1 MGSLL
6 DALGAVVIG
15 GLFLV
20 AMFNALSN
28 VQAVGYNTNIQ
39 TTLNEISER
48 VISGTIDDDTGEII
62 PGISNGYLSKV
73 GAGIDSL
80 AVLLATDSTF
90 QFRIKD
96 SVSAS
101 IDEILIYKEND
112 SLKLMRNGSMEFG
125 PFELSQNFNSLK
137 FTYYD
142 EENDSISFPI
152 ATQSSRD
159 DIRSVRI
166 DIEFFANTYRGDI
179 DKRSINNKIVLWQYF
194 KNLYL

>member
-15 GLFLV
+15 GLFLI

-28 VQAVGYNTNIQ
+28 VQAVGYNTNMQ

-48 VISGTIDDDTGEII
+48 VISGTIDDDTGETI

-101 IDEILIYKEND
+101 IDIILIYKEND
-112 SLKLMRNGSMEFG
+112 SLKLTRNGSMEFG
-125 PFELSQNFNSLK
+125 PFELSQNSNNLK

-142 EENDSISFPI
+142 VNENEITSPQDSLSY
-152 ATQSSRD
+152 
-159 DIRSVRI
+159 IRSVRI

-179 DKRSINNKIVLWQYF
+179 DKRAINNKIVLWQYF

>member
-48 VISGTIDDDTGEII
+48 VISGTIDDDTGETI

-101 IDEILIYKEND
+101 IDTILIYKEND

-125 PFELSQNFNSLK
+125 PFELSQNSDNLK

-142 EENDSISFPI
+142 VNENEITSTQDSLSY
-152 ATQSSRD
+152 
-159 DIRSVRI
+159 IRSVRI
-166 DIEFFANTYRGDI
+166 DIEFFANTYRGDS
-179 DKRSINNKIVLWQYF
+179 DKRVINNKIVLWQYF